1 MKVKYKGKHLFINK
15 QGENNLELGHFNNW
29 KSYIAPTISVTTHV
43 VRLPNSFS
51 KYRPLCWR
59 SSPVYLTST
68 RHQYLNVWYV
78 KQLISPSPHTPI
90 FPSVLYH
97 KGHKRDCHPLKT
109 LGISPRFFSLSG
121 PKSNE
126 LSSWNHFKFT
136 LSSSCF
142 SHSVP
147 LFRAFIPTLNAHNNL
162 LHVLILPLSLEIK
175 SSS

>member
-1 MKVKYKGKHLFINK
+1 M
-15 QGENNLELGHFNNW
+15 
-29 KSYIAPTISVTTHV
+29 PTILVTTHV
-43 VRLPNSFS
+43 VRPPNSFC
-51 KYRPLCWR
+51 KYRPLYWS
-59 SSPVYLTST
+59 SSPVYLTRT
-68 RHQYLNVWYV
+68 RLNVRHL

-90 FPSVLYH
+90 FLSVLYH
-97 KGHKRDCHPLKT
+97 KGHKRDCHSLKT
-109 LGISPRFFSLSG
+109 LGFSPRLFSLSG
-121 PKSNE
+121 PKSSE

-162 LHVLILPLSLEIK
+162 LHVLILSLSLEIK